1 MKNHKVKLLDE
12 RGDNEL
18 TANHQPERAGLG
30 KVAAFFGLG
39 SLIDTTF
46 SLVTAATE
54 DILAETYF
62 PTSTVLIADTLPAF
76 LVSLIVPY
84 FMQRIPYFGRIA
96 RLSAKCQ
103 CIHHACTR
111 KTTLLETHW
120 SSDDF
125 ICS

>member
-39 SLIDTTF
+39 KF
-46 SLVTAATE
+46 NQH
-54 DILAETYF
+54 Y
-62 PTSTVLIADTLPAF
+62 VLLGY
-76 LVSLIVPY
+76 SCY
-84 FMQRIPYFGRIA
+84 SRYFGGNVLSNFYGSYCRHSTGLPCLSDCAILYA
-96 RLSAKCQ
+96 AHPICWPHCSCLSAKCQ
-103 CIHHACTR
+103 RTHHACTR

-120 SSDDF
+120 SRDDG
-125 ICS
+125 